1 MAETFT
7 FELVSPEK
15 LLLSNEASMV
25 TLPGAD
31 GDMGVMGNHAPVMTG
46 LRPGYVEATL
56 ADGSKDEYFVRGG
69 FADITPNAVTI
80 LAEFALPRAELTR
93 EVFEEQRAIAQSDY
107 EAHHKAGDEE
117 KAANARTY
125 LDQLNHLE
133 PTLLPA

>member
-1 MAETFT
+1 MADTFT

-15 LLLSNEASMV
+15 LLVSAQAGVV

-31 GDMGVMGNHAPVMTG
+31 GDMGVMGNHAPVMTS
-46 LRPGYVEATL
+46 LRPGYIEATMS
-56 ADGSKDEYFVRGG
+56 DGSKSEYFVRGG
-69 FADITPNAVTI
+69 FADITPNSVTI

-93 EVFEEQRAIAQSDY
+93 EVFEEQRAVAQADY
-107 EAHHKAGDEE
+107 DAHHKAGDED
-117 KAANARTY
+117 KAANARSY

>member
-15 LLLSNEASMV
+15 LLVSTDADMV

-31 GDMGVMGNHAPVMTG
+31 GDMGVMGNHAPVMTS
-46 LRPGYVEATL
+46 LRPGYIEASM
-56 ADGSKDEYFVRGG
+56 ADGSKSEYFVRGG
-69 FADITPNAVTI
+69 FADITPTSVTI

-93 EVFEEQRAIAQSDY
+93 AVFEEQRAVAQTDY
-107 EAHHKAGDEE
+107 DAHHAAGDEE
-117 KAANARTY
+117 KAANSRSY